1 MKNFRC
7 LFGKHEYLNFILQLA
22 WIIIRL
28 MFIALFVPS
37 IYYYY
42 ELQNFSNLT
51 GIQNDIIHWIVWMT
65 YCLGGSYLLVPQL
78 FYRVKN

>member
-37 IYYYY
+37 IYYY
-42 ELQNFSNLT
+42 ELQNFST
-51 GIQNDIIHWIVWMT
+51 GRYNSLDCMDD
-65 YCLGGSYLLVPQL
+65 LLFRREL
-78 FYRVKN
+78 SFGATAFL